1 MSLPS
6 RRALPTAA
14 DEATDP
20 AAADRRYA
28 YAVTTLRTLTQKAED
43 FPRVAAENA
52 NYGFRRS
59 TLGLKGWAQLL
70 AVAVTAGSV
79 TLALTSGGVRFVVP
93 AFLAAA
99 AGLLWTIAV
108 TPTWVRPAAD
118 RYADRLVEAVEILRR
133 DRQAP

>member
-79 TLALTSGGVRFVVP
+79 TLALTSSAGSAEKLQAAVGRPRWTRASVRS
-93 AFLAAA
+93 
-99 AGLLWTIAV
+99 
-108 TPTWVRPAAD
+108 
-118 RYADRLVEAVEILRR
+118 
-133 DRQAP
+133 